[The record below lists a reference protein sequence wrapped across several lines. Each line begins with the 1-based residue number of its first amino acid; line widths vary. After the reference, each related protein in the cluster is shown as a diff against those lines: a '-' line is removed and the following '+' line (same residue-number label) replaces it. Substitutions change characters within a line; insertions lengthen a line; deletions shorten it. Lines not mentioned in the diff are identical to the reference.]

1 MASTPP
7 RKLSV
12 RPPKGPDE
20 RERVVMRWAAVIGT
34 VDYLS
39 MLRLPRTANG
49 PSDTDVRRAYRVFAR
64 AFHPD
69 NYRSSSPEVRDAAA
83 KVFSAGADAYHVLS
97 DPMLRLRY
105 LKSLAAGEARPRL
118 EDLER
123 ATREEARAAAQPG
136 AALARTPQGRA
147 HAERADKMIELGE
160 LAYAK
165 SALEEACKREPENAA
180 LVAKLRAVEARLYA
194 PRHGGGRRG

>member
-1 MASTPP
+1 MASIPP

-12 RPPKGPDE
+12 RPAPSVDD
-20 RERVVMRWAAVIGT
+20 RERVVLRWAAVIDT

-39 MLRLPRTANG
+39 MLRLPKTATG
-49 PSDTDVRRAYRVFAR
+49 PSDADVRKAYRVFAR

-69 NYRSSSPEVRDAAA
+69 NYRASSQQVREAAS
-83 KVFSAGADAYHVLS
+83 KVFSAGSDANHVLS

-105 LKSLAAGEARPRL
+105 LKSLAAGQPRPRL
-118 EDLER
+118 EELER
-123 ATREEARAAAQPG
+123 ASREDARAAAQPSVS
-136 AALARTPQGRA
+136 LARTPQGRA

-165 SALEEACKREPENAA
+165 GALEDACKREPDNAA
-180 LVAKLRAVEARLYA
+180 LAAKLRAVEARLYA
-194 PRHGGGRRG
+194 PRAGRQP

>member
-1 MASTPP
+1 MASIPP

-12 RPPKGPDE
+12 RPPPSPDE
-20 RERVVMRWAAVIGT
+20 RDRVVMRWAAVIDT

-39 MLRLPRTANG
+39 MLRLPRTAAG
-49 PSDTDVRRAYRVFAR
+49 PSDADVRRAYRVFAR

-69 NYRSSSPEVRDAAA
+69 NYRGASQAVRDAAA
-83 KVFSAGADAYHVLS
+83 KVFGAGADAYHVLS

-105 LKSLAAGEARPRL
+105 MKSLGEGRPRPRL

-123 ATREEARAAAQPG
+123 ASREDARAAAQPSTS
-136 AALARTPQGRA
+136 LARTAQGRA

-160 LAYAK
+160 LSYAK
-165 SALEEACKREPENAA
+165 SALEEACKREPDNAGLA
-180 LVAKLRAVEARLYA
+180 AKLRAVEARLYA
-194 PRHGGGRRG
+194 PRGGKRA